1 MRKKLKQTELQK
13 AFKDSGLK
21 YHELA
26 KMIGV
31 SKSHCYK
38 IINWE
43 MRIYYDTAVKIANA
57 LGKEPSLIFQRQQK
71 KFGNVV
77 ANSETEA

>member
-1 MRKKLKQTELQK
+1 MRNKLKQTELQK
-13 AFKDSGLK
+13 AFKASGLK

-26 KMIGV
+26 QIIGV

-57 LGKEPSLIFQRQQK
+57 LGKDPSLIFQEHQK
-71 KFGNVV
+71 NFGIGV
-77 ANSETEA
+77 ANNET